1 MATRARTKELAK
13 KLVKATARALALA
26 LAGAASTG
34 CSTYYEA
41 RFDPSPLEMRVED
54 PQAPGVLARGLA
66 SVRGVRRPSDGQP
79 AQFDVLLRVEN
90 IGPQPFSLDLE
101 SFELVTADLATAG
114 PGRVGS
120 SRVEPG
126 RAESGRVESGR
137 DDAGRTDSGATN
149 TEPPNEVLAA
159 GDVRQLE
166 IAFPLPA
173 GRSYGDLDLS
183 GLSLRWALRSNG
195 QRVVASG
202 SFRRRVYS
210 SAPYYYGSVFWIGP
224 GYWRTHSRVGAFC
237 AY

>member
-1 MATRARTKELAK
+1 MATRARTME
-13 KLVKATARALALA
+13 LVKATAKALAFA
-26 LAGAASTG
+26 LIGAVSAS

-101 SFELVTADLATAG
+101 SFELVTADLASAG
-114 PGRVGS
+114 PGRVE
-120 SRVEPG
+120 V
-126 RAESGRVESGR
+126 
-137 DDAGRTDSGATN
+137 GATN
-149 TEPPNEVLAA
+149 TEPSNEPLAA

-183 GLSLRWALRSNG
+183 GLSLRWALRSDG
-195 QRVVASG
+195 QRVIASG

-224 GYWRTHSRVGAFC
+224 GYWRSHSRVGAFC